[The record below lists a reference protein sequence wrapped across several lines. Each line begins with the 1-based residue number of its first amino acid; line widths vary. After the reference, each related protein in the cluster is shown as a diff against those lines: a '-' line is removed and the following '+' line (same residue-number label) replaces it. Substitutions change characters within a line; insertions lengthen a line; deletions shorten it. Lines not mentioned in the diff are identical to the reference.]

1 MEHKS
6 LMSEGRKLELVKTLF
21 LRNDD
26 TAEKERQDRDKRQ
39 LREVLI

>member
-6 LMSEGRKLELVKTLF
+6 LMSEGRKLELVNILF